1 MGLSMDQQ
9 QGSNEE
15 LMSAMETDQKI
26 PSAPF
31 VLGMSIKHK
40 IMLHVIVVISI
51 AIAASTYIA
60 VVTESSAFHKSLV
73 QKGQN
78 IARNIA
84 SSTKSAFWSLNWIF
98 VENVLHD
105 SSNGLQND
113 IIYIKIIKP
122 NGEVYLAND
131 QKYYGQQV
139 DRVLL
144 PKNEKV
150 IEDHAFLEENIQSG
164 FLVIHPVSIG
174 KDTWHILLGLST
186 APIDVA
192 LKNLIYK
199 NIAWGSI
206 FILLSVVVSFFLSRS
221 ITKPI
226 IDLAETTKAFSDGRR
241 NQQINVTGRDEVGL
255 LGHSFA
261 KMIESIETAENA
273 LIASNERF
281 VTVLDSI
288 DATIYVADI
297 DTHEVLF
304 MNQAI
309 KDVFGT
315 NREGELCY
323 KVFRGEDTPCDH
335 CTNGELVD
343 ADGNPTS
350 GTMWEGYNPLVQ
362 RWYVNYDR
370 AIRWINDSIVRI
382 QIAFDTSKIKQLE
395 NERQLAEARLR
406 QSQKMEA
413 IGKLAGGVAHDLNN
427 ILSGIV
433 SYPDILLMGM
443 PTDHPMRRPI
453 ETIQSSGKRAST
465 IVNDLLTLARRGVA
479 ISKVVDLNKLI
490 LDHVNSPEHDKMMS
504 FHQRVAI
511 ELSLDED
518 LAYIKGSPVHLS
530 KTLMNLISNAAEAM
544 PDGGRIHI
552 STGHKP
558 VGAIGAAHTNNTME
572 PHVFLKVSDDG
583 VGMTA
588 EEQEKIFEPF
598 YTKKVMGRSGT
609 GLGMA
614 VVWGTVQDHSGC
626 IDVHSE
632 VGKGTTFLLSFPA
645 TDQQLIG
652 PEANTDM
659 SQLGGNGETILLVD
673 DVEEQRE
680 IGSLMLKRLNYQ
692 VEVVDSGEAAI
703 DYMMEHDVDLMVL
716 DMIMKPGISGL
727 ETYRRILEFKPNQR
741 AIIASGYSETEDVK
755 TAQKLGAG
763 GYLKKPYSL
772 EEIAKIVRGELSQNR

>member
-1 MGLSMDQQ
+1 MNPG
-9 QGSNEE
+9 
-15 LMSAMETDQKI
+15 QKKQ
-26 PSAPF
+26 STPF
-31 VLGMSIKHK
+31 TLGMSIKHK

-60 VVTESSAFHKSLV
+60 VVTDSSAFHKSLV
-73 QKGQN
+73 QKGRN
-78 IARNIA
+78 IAKNVA

-105 SSNGLQND
+105 STNSLKND

-131 QKYYGQQV
+131 QMYYGQQV
-139 DRVLL
+139 DTSLL
-144 PKNEKV
+144 TKTERV
-150 IEDHAFLEENIQSG
+150 IEDHSFSQEKIESG
-164 FLVIHPVSIG
+164 ILVIHPVSIG

-186 APIDVA
+186 APIEIA

-199 NIAWGSI
+199 NIALGSI
-206 FILLSVVVSFFLSRS
+206 FILISVVLSFFLSRS

-226 IDLAETTKAFSDGRR
+226 VDLAETTKALSDGRR
-241 NQQINVTGRDEVGL
+241 NQKITITSRDEVGL
-255 LGHSFA
+255 LGHSFV
-261 KMIESIETAENA
+261 KMIESIENAENA
-273 LIASNERF
+273 LIASNDRF
-281 VTVLDSI
+281 LTVLNSI
-288 DATIYVADI
+288 DATIYVADM

-304 MNQAI
+304 MNKTVQ
-309 KDVFGT
+309 DVFGAD
-315 NREGELCY
+315 REGELCY
-323 KVFRGEDTPCDH
+323 KVFRGVEAPCDH
-335 CTNGELVD
+335 CTNRELVD
-343 ADGNPTS
+343 CDGNPTS
-350 GTMWEGYNPLVQ
+350 GTMWEGYNPLVK

-382 QIAFDTSKIKQLE
+382 QIAFDTTKIKKLE
-395 NERQLAEARLR
+395 HERQLAETRLR

-443 PTDHPMRRPI
+443 SDDHPMRKPI

-479 ISKVVDLNKLI
+479 ISEIVNLNDLI
-490 LDHVNSPEHDKMMS
+490 LDHVNSPEHEKMMS
-504 FHQRVAI
+504 FHQRVTI
-511 ELSLDED
+511 ELSLQDD
-518 LAYIKGSPVHLS
+518 LENIKGSPVHLS

-552 STGHKP
+552 ETG
-558 VGAIGAAHTNNTME
+558 VLEQGTTGASQSNKTDVRR
-572 PHVFLKVSDDG
+572 VFLKVSDDG
-583 VGMTA
+583 VGMTE

-614 VVWGTVQDHSGC
+614 VVWGTVQDHNGC
-626 IDVHSE
+626 IDILSE
-632 VGKGTTFLLSFPA
+632 KGKGTTFLLTFPA
-645 TDQQLIG
+645 TEQEIKEKDST
-652 PEANTDM
+652 ADM
-659 SQLGGNGETILLVD
+659 SRLRGNGETILLVD

-680 IGSLMLKRLNYQ
+680 IGSLMLNRLNYTVAV
-692 VEVVDSGEAAI
+692 VESGEAAVQ
-703 DYMMEHDVDLMVL
+703 YLRENDVDLMVL

-727 ETYRRILEFKPNQR
+727 ETYKRILEFRPNQR
-741 AIIASGYSETEDVK
+741 AIIASGFSETEDVK
-755 TAQKLGAG
+755 TAQALGAG

-772 EEIAKIVRGELSQNR
+772 EGIAKMVRDELGEKR